1 MSNPLQIFRDIL
13 TDKGLI
19 PAEIMADGKLHRCPT
34 QTKPHK
40 QNGAYI
46 AHVDIPATLWWCN
59 WENGEQGTFCT
70 EEKQTLSVSEL
81 SAWRERQHS
90 IQRQREAEY
99 AERHAE
105 AAQLAR
111 QEWNSALMCD
121 ANHPYLRSK
130 GIPALEGIRQARD
143 GALLIPVLDTADNLQ
158 SLQRIYPDGTKRFLV
173 GGKVSGGQFIIQGQP
188 EKPIAI
194 CEGFATG
201 ASIHLATG
209 WTVHVAFSANNM
221 PVVAKPARDRFTDKA
236 IIICGDND
244 EAGRK
249 RGEEAAGLANA
260 QLLFPHFT
268 DDNGTDFN
276 DLHQI
281 EGIEAVRSQL
291 ETALTKQQGLIALD
305 MGEFLSMSIPE
316 RGYLL
321 SPVLPVQGIGILYA
335 PRGIG
340 KTFAA
345 LSIAVAVASGGAV
358 FNWRAPMPKRTLY
371 VDGEMPA
378 TSMQNR
384 LSALVNGMSIPPHT
398 LKNMALITPDLQPCP
413 MPDLSTAGGQ
423 AMIEPFLKDV
433 DMVVLDNIATLC
445 RTGKENESQSWQTMQ
460 AWLLEL
466 RRRGMTVLLIHHAGK
481 SGDQRGTS
489 AREDIMDTVI
499 SLRRPREYSMA
510 EGARFEVHLTKARGI
525 LGDDAKPFEANLITE
540 GNALHW
546 RVRDIEDVELEELK
560 RLLGEG
566 YSIRDCAEEMGKSKS
581 SVHRLK
587 RKLEGLA

>member
-70 EEKQTLSVSEL
+70 EEKQTLSVFEL

-111 QEWNSALMCD
+111 QEWNSARMCD
-121 ANHPYLRSK
+121 ANHPYLRRK

-143 GALLIPVLDTADNLQ
+143 GALLIPVLDAADNLQ

-371 VDGEMPA
+371 VDGEMPP
-378 TSMQNR
+378 
-384 LSALVNGMSIPPHT
+384 L
-398 LKNMALITPDLQPCP
+398 PCRTAFP
-413 MPDLSTAGGQ
+413 LLSTAC
-423 AMIEPFLKDV
+423 PF
-433 DMVVLDNIATLC
+433 
-445 RTGKENESQSWQTMQ
+445 
-460 AWLLEL
+460 
-466 RRRGMTVLLIHHAGK
+466 
-481 SGDQRGTS
+481 
-489 AREDIMDTVI
+489 
-499 SLRRPREYSMA
+499 PR
-510 EGARFEVHLTKARGI
+510 
-525 LGDDAKPFEANLITE
+525 
-540 GNALHW
+540 
-546 RVRDIEDVELEELK
+546 
-560 RLLGEG
+560 
-566 YSIRDCAEEMGKSKS
+566 IR
-581 SVHRLK
+581 
-587 RKLEGLA
+587 

>member
-1 MSNPLQIFRDIL
+1 MNDLLHTFHDVLGQHGLVPEEIF
-13 TDKGLI
+13 
-19 PAEIMADGKLHRCPT
+19 ADGNLHRCPT
-34 QTKPHK
+34 EGKPHK
-40 QNGAYI
+40 RNGAYI
-46 AHVDIPATLWWCN
+46 AHLDKPATLWWCN
-59 WENGEQGTFCT
+59 WETDDQGTFCA
-70 EEKQTLSVSEL
+70 EEKQTLSFAEM
-81 SAWRERQHS
+81 SAWQERQQS
-90 IQRQREAEY
+90 IRRQREE
-99 AERHAE
+99 ECTRRHAE
-105 AAQLAR
+105 AAQQAR
-111 QEWNSALMCD
+111 QEWNAARACD
-121 ANHPYLRSK
+121 ASHPYLRRK
-130 GIPALEGIRQARD
+130 GIPALEGIRQSRD
-143 GALLIPVLDTADNLQ
+143 GTLLIPVLDAANNLQ
-158 SLQRIYPDGTKRFLV
+158 SLQRIYSDGTKRFLV

-221 PVVAKPARDRFTDKA
+221 PVVAKPARDRFTDRA

-249 RGEEAAGLANA
+249 RGEEAAGLANT

-321 SPVLPVQGIGILYA
+321 SPVLPVQDIGILYA

-489 AREDIMDTVI
+489 ARKDIMDTV
-499 SLRRPREYSMA
+499 SVCAGPGNTAWPKEPVLR
-510 EGARFEVHLTKARGI
+510 
-525 LGDDAKPFEANLITE
+525 
-540 GNALHW
+540 
-546 RVRDIEDVELEELK
+546 
-560 RLLGEG
+560 
-566 YSIRDCAEEMGKSKS
+566 SI
-581 SVHRLK
+581 
-587 RKLEGLA
+587 

>member
-1 MSNPLQIFRDIL
+1 
-13 TDKGLI
+13 
-19 PAEIMADGKLHRCPT
+19 
-34 QTKPHK
+34 
-40 QNGAYI
+40 
-46 AHVDIPATLWWCN
+46 
-59 WENGEQGTFCT
+59 
-70 EEKQTLSVSEL
+70 
-81 SAWRERQHS
+81 
-90 IQRQREAEY
+90 
-99 AERHAE
+99 
-105 AAQLAR
+105 
-111 QEWNSALMCD
+111 MCD
-121 ANHPYLRSK
+121 ANHPYLRRK

-221 PVVAKPARDRFTDKA
+221 PVVAKPARDRFTDRA

-249 RGEEAAGLANA
+249 SGEDAAGLANA

-291 ETALTKQQGLIALD
+291 EMALTKQQGLIALD

-371 VDGEMPA
+371 VKC
-378 TSMQNR
+378 
-384 LSALVNGMSIPPHT
+384 PP
-398 LKNMALITPDLQPCP
+398 LPCRTAFP
-413 MPDLSTAGGQ
+413 LLSTAC
-423 AMIEPFLKDV
+423 PF
-433 DMVVLDNIATLC
+433 
-445 RTGKENESQSWQTMQ
+445 
-460 AWLLEL
+460 
-466 RRRGMTVLLIHHAGK
+466 
-481 SGDQRGTS
+481 
-489 AREDIMDTVI
+489 
-499 SLRRPREYSMA
+499 PR
-510 EGARFEVHLTKARGI
+510 
-525 LGDDAKPFEANLITE
+525 
-540 GNALHW
+540 
-546 RVRDIEDVELEELK
+546 
-560 RLLGEG
+560 
-566 YSIRDCAEEMGKSKS
+566 IR
-581 SVHRLK
+581 
-587 RKLEGLA
+587 

>member
-1 MSNPLQIFRDIL
+1 MSNPLQTFRDIL

-59 WENGEQGTFCT
+59 WENGEQGTFCA
-70 EEKQTLSVSEL
+70 EAKQTLSIAEI

-111 QEWNSALMCD
+111 QEWNSARMCD
-121 ANHPYLRSK
+121 ANHPYLRRK

-158 SLQRIYPDGTKRFLV
+158 S
-173 GGKVSGGQFIIQGQP
+173 
-188 EKPIAI
+188 
-194 CEGFATG
+194 
-201 ASIHLATG
+201 
-209 WTVHVAFSANNM
+209 M
-221 PVVAKPARDRFTDKA
+221 PVVAKPARDRFTDRA

-249 RGEEAAGLANA
+249 RGEEAAGLANT

-413 MPDLSTAGGQ
+413 MPDLSTASGQ

>member
-1 MSNPLQIFRDIL
+1 MSNPLQTFRDIL

-90 IQRQREAEY
+90 IERQREAEY

-111 QEWNSALMCD
+111 QEWNSARRCD
-121 ANHPYLRSK
+121 ANHPYLHRK
-130 GIPALEGIRQARD
+130 GITALESIRQARD
-143 GALLIPVLDTADNLQ
+143 GSLLIPVMDAANNLQ

-173 GGKVSGGQFIIQGQP
+173 GGKVSGGQFIIQGQS
-188 EKPIAI
+188 EKPVAV

-201 ASIHLATG
+201 TSIHLATG
-209 WTVHVAFSANNM
+209 WTVYVAFSANNLAR
-221 PVVAKPARDRFTDKA
+221 VAKTVKERFPDKT

-244 EAGRK
+244 EAGLRK
-249 RGEEAAGLANA
+249 GEDAAGLANA

-291 ETALTKQQGLIALD
+291 EMALVKQHGLIALD

-384 LSALVNGMSIPPHT
+384 LSALVNGMSVPPHT
-398 LKNMALITPDLQPCP
+398 LKNMALITPDYTVRT
-413 MPDLSTAGGQ
+413 S
-423 AMIEPFLKDV
+423 DV
-433 DMVVLDNIATLC
+433 DERAIRAETPALLAQKLAAAKCRAVAESCPEDVVIGCDTVVDVDGAVFGKPADRDDARRMIRVLAGRGHLVHTGVCIAAQGRELCFAATTKVVFDALSDAEIEAYIATDDPYD
-445 RTGKENESQSWQTMQ
+445 K
-460 AWLLEL
+460 
-466 RRRGMTVLLIHHAGK
+466 AGAYGVQNGAAK
-481 SGDQRGTS
+481 FVAG
-489 AREDIMDTVI
+489 I
-499 SLRRPREYSMA
+499 
-510 EGARFEVHLTKARGI
+510 EGCYFNVMGF
-525 LGDDAKPFEANLITE
+525 PVSCVY
-540 GNALHW
+540 NALK
-546 RVRDIEDVELEELK
+546 ELDVL
-560 RLLGEG
+560 
-566 YSIRDCAEEMGKSKS
+566 
-581 SVHRLK
+581 
-587 RKLEGLA
+587 

>member
-70 EEKQTLSVSEL
+70 KEKQTLSVSEL

-121 ANHPYLRSK
+121 TNHPYLRSK

-221 PVVAKPARDRFTDKA
+221 PVVAKPARDRFTDRA

-371 VDGEMPA
+371 VDGEMPP
-378 TSMQNR
+378 
-384 LSALVNGMSIPPHT
+384 L
-398 LKNMALITPDLQPCP
+398 PCRTAFP
-413 MPDLSTAGGQ
+413 LLSTAC
-423 AMIEPFLKDV
+423 PF
-433 DMVVLDNIATLC
+433 
-445 RTGKENESQSWQTMQ
+445 
-460 AWLLEL
+460 
-466 RRRGMTVLLIHHAGK
+466 
-481 SGDQRGTS
+481 
-489 AREDIMDTVI
+489 
-499 SLRRPREYSMA
+499 PR
-510 EGARFEVHLTKARGI
+510 
-525 LGDDAKPFEANLITE
+525 
-540 GNALHW
+540 
-546 RVRDIEDVELEELK
+546 
-560 RLLGEG
+560 
-566 YSIRDCAEEMGKSKS
+566 IR
-581 SVHRLK
+581 
-587 RKLEGLA
+587 